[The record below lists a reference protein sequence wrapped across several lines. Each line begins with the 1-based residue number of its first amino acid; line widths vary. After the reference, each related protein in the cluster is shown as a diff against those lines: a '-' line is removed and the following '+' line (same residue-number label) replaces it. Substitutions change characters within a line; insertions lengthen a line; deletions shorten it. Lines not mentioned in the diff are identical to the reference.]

1 MFGKSYTE
9 YLRFQTPF
17 LIALVVMGFAR
28 LSLSIGGAPN
38 EVVRYF
44 SMNMV
49 FLAGTVYYGLKVGR
63 SGFGTYRHLLPLI
76 FNQSLVIHTMAVL
89 GIALSANGFPN
100 VFDAPE
106 FRGPGSTPETT
117 ALLHALSHVFIGM
130 TVGTLVSWGVGSLVM
145 LIGGRPSRRAVA
157 SAPTS

>member
-17 LIALVVMGFAR
+17 LVALVVMGLAR
-28 LSLSIGGAPN
+28 LALSIGGASN
-38 EVVRYF
+38 DVVKYF
-44 SMNMV
+44 SMNV
-49 FLAGTVYYGLKVGR
+49 IFLVGTIYYGLRVGR

-76 FNQSLVIHTMAVL
+76 FNQSLVIHTIAVL

-106 FRGPGSTPETT
+106 FRGPGSTVETT
-117 ALLHALSHVFIGM
+117 ALPHALSHVFIGM
-130 TVGTLVSWGVGSLVM
+130 TVGTLVSWAVGSLVM
-145 LIGGRPSRRAVA
+145 LIGGRPNRQAVA

>member
-1 MFGKSYTE
+1 MFGKSYAE

-17 LIALVVMGFAR
+17 LVALAFTGLTRLVM
-28 LSLSIGGAPN
+28 SIGGAPN

-44 SMNMV
+44 SMNVV
-49 FLAGTVYYGLKVGR
+49 FLAGTIYYALRVGR
-63 SGFGTYRHLLPLI
+63 SGFGTYRHLLPLV
-76 FNQSLVIHTMAVL
+76 FNQSLVIHTIAVL

-117 ALLHALSHVFIGM
+117 ALPHALSHVFIGM

-145 LIGGRPSRRAVA
+145 LVGGRPGRQSVV
-157 SAPTS
+157 SAPTR